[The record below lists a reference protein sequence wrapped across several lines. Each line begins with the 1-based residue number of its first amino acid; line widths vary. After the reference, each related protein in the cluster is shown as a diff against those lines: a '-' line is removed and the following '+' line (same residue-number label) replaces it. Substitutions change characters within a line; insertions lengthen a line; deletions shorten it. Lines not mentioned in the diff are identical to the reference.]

1 MAGFF
6 KKALD
11 YLGLDDDEYQDY
23 DPYEDQ
29 QQHAPRRSSQS
40 AEPEPAAPAQPAMV
54 YPRQSG
60 VSVVSAPAGVQ
71 AQGGF
76 TDSGV
81 SVVTAQNQPRS
92 ASPAVRTISPVR
104 STRSHVTA
112 PDSFSEAQDIGERF
126 RSGQVVVIDLR
137 STDRDAAKR
146 LVDFASGLAFGLTG
160 EIKKIE
166 DRVFLL
172 RPQAVEL
179 SADEARRLR
188 DLGLMR

>member
-29 QQHAPRRSSQS
+29 QQLASRRQAAP
-40 AEPEPAAPAQPAMV
+40 APEPEPAPSMV

-60 VSVVSAPAGVQ
+60 HGGPALGSSGVGVVVHSGSSETGGAGV
-71 AQGGF
+71 A
-76 TDSGV
+76 
-81 SVVTAQNQPRS
+81 AQPRS
-92 ASPAVRTISPVR
+92 ISPAVRTITP
-104 STRSHVTA
+104 TRSPKVHVCV
-112 PDSFSEAQDIGERF
+112 PDGFGEAQDIGERF
-126 RSGQVVVIDLR
+126 RSGQAVVINLR
-137 STDRDAAKR
+137 DTDRDASKR
-146 LVDFASGLAFGLTG
+146 LVDFASGLAFGLNG

-172 RPQAVEL
+172 RPLSVEV
-179 SADEARRLR
+179 SADEQRRLR
-188 DLGLMR
+188 DAGLMR